1 MALEKLRTN
10 LPLPEEYLFLKCR
23 MLKKQIQK
31 EEEENIRH
39 ENNLVLNKL
48 EKNIKNK
55 GQYNPDFMKFF
66 TF

>member
-10 LPLPEEYLFLKCR
+10 LPPPEEYLFLKCR

-39 ENNLVLNKL
+39 ENNLVLNKIR
-48 EKNIKNK
+48 EKYKK
-55 GQYNPDFMKFF
+55 QRR
-66 TF
+66 T